1 MPSAALRIA
10 IVGLS
15 YAPEPTGNA
24 PYTTSLAEGL
34 LAAGHDVRIVTAHP
48 HYPEWTIREGY
59 GQWSSSESVRGVPV
73 RRLRH
78 WVPRKPTA
86 VRRALSE
93 LSFGVRAATA
103 SWGQPDVVLLVS
115 PALLS
120 SGLAMVHAK
129 LSRVPVGVWV
139 QDLYGLGVVE
149 TGTGGARTA
158 RLLRG
163 IEARLFSSASGVVVI
178 HERFRKYV
186 VDELGVAG
194 ARVEVIRNWTHI
206 GAVSE
211 IDRPAVRR
219 RFGWCDG
226 ETVVL
231 HAGNQGLKQGLENV
245 VEAARL
251 ADAARARVRFVLL
264 GAGNQRS
271 RLESTA
277 AGIER
282 LQFIDPLPDDEFL
295 QALSGADILLVSER
309 EGMTEMSVPSKL
321 TSYFSTGRPVIAATG
336 AGSVTDGEISASG
349 GGIRVDA
356 GDPAALLVAVCAL
369 GLDAARAAELGLAG
383 LAYRERLL
391 SDTVA
396 IESFG
401 RWLTSLA
408 GSRDS
413 SAGSVNSR
421 SAERRQ
427 NPSFD

>member
-1 MPSAALRIA
+1 VASAALKIS

-48 HYPEWTIREGY
+48 HYPEWRIREGY
-59 GQWSSSESVRGVPV
+59 GQWSSREQVRGVTV

-78 WVPRKPTA
+78 WVPRNPTA

-103 SWGQPDVVLLVS
+103 RWGKPDVVLLVS

-120 SGLAMVHAK
+120 SALAMVHAK
-129 LSRVPVGVWV
+129 FSRVPVGVWV

-149 TGTGGARTA
+149 TGTGGALAA

-163 IEARLFSSASGVVVI
+163 IEARLFGSASGVVVI
-178 HERFRKYV
+178 HERFRNYV
-186 VDELGVAG
+186 VNDLGVGA
-194 ARVEVIRNWTHI
+194 ARVEVIRNWTHLSSVS
-206 GAVSE
+206 AV
-211 IDRPAVRR
+211 DRAAVRR
-219 RFGWCDG
+219 KFGWCDG

-264 GAGNQRS
+264 GDGNQRS
-271 RLESTA
+271 SLESAA

-282 LQFIDPLPDDEFL
+282 LDFIDPLPDDEFQ
-295 QALSGADILLVSER
+295 QAMSGADILLVNER
-309 EGMTEMSVPSKL
+309 PGMTEMSVPSKL
-321 TSYFSTGRPVIAATG
+321 TSYFSTGRPVIAATD
-336 AGSVTDGEISASG
+336 AGSVTDGEIAASG

-356 GDPAALLVAVCAL
+356 GDPAALWVAACAL
-369 GLDAARAAELGLAG
+369 GLDTTRASGLGLAG

-391 SDTVA
+391 SDRVA
-396 IESFG
+396 IERFG
-401 RWLTSLA
+401 QWLTGLVRPST
-408 GSRDS
+408 ST
-413 SAGSVNSR
+413 AGSVPSR
-421 SAERRQ
+421 SAEGQ
-427 NPSFD
+427 QSPGSD